1 MLNLRRLTVLREVVR
16 HGSFS
21 AAAEILCQSPS
32 AVSQAMHAL
41 ERESGTTLFERMGGG
56 VRVTPAGRAL
66 EAHAEAILARV
77 AAAEADLLAIGA
89 GRQGRLRL
97 GSFPTAT
104 DAFAARAVEAFRRR
118 QPLVEVHFRAG
129 TPAESLNRMRASEL
143 DLAVVFEL
151 DRWTAE
157 ASDAG
162 HARTMGRD
170 VECHRILDEPYVV
183 VMPADHR
190 LADADAVEVSALKGE
205 RLLGR
210 PPDCPP
216 WGPDLRHAC
225 RIEGFEPRLEPLY
238 TSSTF
243 RDVQAFVAAGRGLSM
258 LPALALPSARSDLV
272 ARPLSPA
279 LVRHVTVAVAADG
292 SCSPGVV
299 AMVEAL
305 HESARSLHP
314 DLIAAAG

>member
-1 MLNLRRLTVLREVVR
+1 
-16 HGSFS
+16 
-21 AAAEILCQSPS
+21 
-32 AVSQAMHAL
+32 
-41 ERESGTTLFERMGGG
+41 
-56 VRVTPAGRAL
+56 
-66 EAHAEAILARV
+66 
-77 AAAEADLLAIGA
+77 
-89 GRQGRLRL
+89 
-97 GSFPTAT
+97 
-104 DAFAARAVEAFRRR
+104 
-118 QPLVEVHFRAG
+118 
-129 TPAESLNRMRASEL
+129 
-143 DLAVVFEL
+143 
-151 DRWTAE
+151 
-157 ASDAG
+157 
-162 HARTMGRD
+162 

-272 ARPLSPA
+272 APPLSPG